1 MLRKIETVVTIERDG
16 MVEIPVEELVAG
28 DEVRVT
34 LVIEEMLA
42 DGEMDDL
49 VRAYREAKREI
60 AESGEAPIPFE
71 TAHAELTN
79 RERKAA

>member
-1 MLRKIETVVTIERDG
+1 MLRKIETVVRLERDG
-16 MVEIPVEELVAG
+16 LVEIPVEELVAG

-34 LVIEEMLA
+34 LVVEEMLA

-49 VRAYREAKREI
+49 VRAYQETKREI

-71 TAHAELTN
+71 TIHAESPS
-79 RERKAA
+79 RQRKAA